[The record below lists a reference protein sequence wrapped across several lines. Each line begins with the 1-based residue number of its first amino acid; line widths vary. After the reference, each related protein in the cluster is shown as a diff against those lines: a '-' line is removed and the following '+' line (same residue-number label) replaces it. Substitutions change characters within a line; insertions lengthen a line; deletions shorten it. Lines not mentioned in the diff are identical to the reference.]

1 MLAGCGN
8 ALLQEA
14 QAEGLVDHGGQPQ
27 LHQSQRERE
36 KERGGGPK
44 VPETSNGRQPS
55 LEKAK
60 VSVVSLAPKR

>member
-1 MLAGCGN
+1 M
-8 ALLQEA
+8 
-14 QAEGLVDHGGQPQ
+14 VDHGGQPQ

-36 KERGGGPK
+36 REEDPK
-44 VPETSNGRQPS
+44 VPETSNGRQYF